1 MNTYPVLLVSL
12 VLLTT
17 TACDGGTLLRESRGS
32 KPDPVINMLHEGVI
46 QLNENIEEL
55 EGHIADLKQ
64 MPIDSDPR
72 VQELQGLDLASWE
85 LHLQQWMVQRD
96 NLVSTL
102 DHIQQAQV
110 VQQQDKAAI
119 RNQWSERR
127 AHYLKT
133 IEELRSNRRKME
145 QKRTDVE
152 SQVLER
158 YFQ

>member
-1 MNTYPVLLVSL
+1 MKTHHAMIVSL
-12 VLLTT
+12 ALLTA
-17 TACDGGTLLRESRGS
+17 TACNGGAMVKESRAPR
-32 KPDPVINMLHEGVI
+32 PDTVITMLHQGVI
-46 QLNENIEEL
+46 ELNESIEEL
-55 EGHIADLKQ
+55 QHHITELKQ

-96 NLVSTL
+96 NLVSSL
-102 DHIQQAQV
+102 DSIEQAQAAP
-110 VQQQDKAAI
+110 QDRTAI
-119 RNQWSERR
+119 GDRWSERR
-127 AHYLKT
+127 ARYMKT
-133 IEELRSNRRKME
+133 IEELRSNRRKIE

>member
-1 MNTYPVLLVSL
+1 MFTMKFRFVSALALV
-12 VLLTT
+12 
-17 TACDGGTLLRESRGS
+17 AW
-32 KPDPVINMLHEGVI
+32 IGVI
-46 QLNENIEEL
+46 RTE
-55 EGHIADLKQ
+55 
-64 MPIDSDPR
+64 
-72 VQELQGLDLASWE
+72 
-85 LHLQQWMVQRD
+85 
-96 NLVSTL
+96 
-102 DHIQQAQV
+102 AQV

>member
-1 MNTYPVLLVSL
+1 MNTYPVLMMSL
-12 VLLTT
+12 MLLTT
-17 TACDGGTLLRESRGS
+17 TACEGGALLKESRGS
-32 KPDPVINMLHEGVI
+32 KPDPVLNMLHEAVI

-55 EGHIADLKQ
+55 QGHIADLKQ
-64 MPIDSDPR
+64 MPIDSDPQ
-72 VQELQGLDLASWE
+72 VQELLGLDLASWE

-102 DHIQQAQV
+102 DHIQQAQAV
-110 VQQQDKAAI
+110 QQDKTVI
-119 RNQWSERR
+119 RNQWSEQR
-127 AHYLKT
+127 AHYLT
-133 IEELRSNRRKME
+133 LIEEFRSNRRKME

>member
-1 MNTYPVLLVSL
+1 M
-12 VLLTT
+12 
-17 TACDGGTLLRESRGS
+17 
-32 KPDPVINMLHEGVI
+32 
-46 QLNENIEEL
+46 
-55 EGHIADLKQ
+55 
-64 MPIDSDPR
+64 
-72 VQELQGLDLASWE
+72 DLASWE

-96 NLVSTL
+96 NLISTL
-102 DHIQQAQV
+102 DHIQEAQV